1 MSTKPISQKEARRL
15 KARVRQLEIIL
26 EEQRHRWGQHW
37 PGGKNIATSV
47 TPDTR
52 LVASIE
58 TARLLGHAV
67 VVTVMDGRIYF
78 YALPHPQVPA

>member
-26 EEQRHRWGQHW
+26 EEQRRRWGQYW
-37 PGGKNIATSV
+37 PGGTNITSLSA
-47 TPDTR
+47 PDPR
-52 LVASIE
+52 LLTAIE

-67 VVTVMDGRIYF
+67 VVTVESGRIYF